1 MGTEFELKYRAAE
14 QTISAIREEIP
25 GQEVLLQMQTTYYDC
40 VDGSLSARHWT
51 LRRRLENGTSICTLK
66 TPGNGS
72 ERQEWEV
79 ESDSITEAIPELCK
93 LGCPEALLSFAQ
105 TGLTAICGA
114 QFQRIAK
121 TIRFQG
127 SLLELALDRGVL
139 MGGSHKL
146 PLCEIEVEL
155 KEGNQA
161 DCQTFAEDL
170 ARRYRLTPEPISKF
184 GRAIALYRGKSHG
197 NIWRIF

>member
-1 MGTEFELKYRAAE
+1 MGTDFELKYRAAE

-66 TPGNGS
+66 TPGHGN

-79 ESDSITEAIPELCK
+79 ESDSIFEAVPALCK
-93 LGCPEALLSFAQ
+93 LGCPEVLLSFAQ
-105 TGLTAICGA
+105 TGLVAICGA

-121 TIRFQG
+121 MIRFQD
-127 SLLELALDRGVL
+127 SLLELALDQGVL
-139 MGGSHKL
+139 IGGSSKL

-161 DCQTFAEDL
+161 DCLAFAEAL
-170 ARRYRLTPEPISKF
+170 ARRYRLTPEPIGKF

-197 NIWRIF
+197 NI